1 MGLLPGLDGLA
12 NAGKFCS
19 LLAALS
25 AALQAQ
31 KRRAGRLG
39 RAAKLGNGGT
49 AGDKGGLGLGPGGKP
64 VQGWILAS
72 GRHVGQVKP
81 DETQHNRKADH
92 GLQQLVDGSRLH
104 GAAAVE
110 FAKGARKLTTVA
122 ADPVLL
128 DLAGRAPL
136 LVEGCTALSP
146 TP

>member
-25 AALQAQ
+25 ATLQAQ

-72 GRHVGQVKP
+72 GRPVGPGKP
-81 DETQHNRKADH
+81 EATPPNPTPGHRV
-92 GLQQLVDGSRLH
+92 QQALYGSR
-104 GAAAVE
+104 V
-110 FAKGARKLTTVA
+110 
-122 ADPVLL
+122 
-128 DLAGRAPL
+128 
-136 LVEGCTALSP
+136 P
-146 TP
+146 T

>member
-64 VQGWILAS
+64 VQGRIAANW
-72 GRHVGQVKP
+72 RRVGQVKP
-81 DETQHNRKADH
+81 DEAQHNRKAD
-92 GLQQLVDGSRLH
+92 QD
-104 GAAAVE
+104 
-110 FAKGARKLTTVA
+110 RKSV
-122 ADPVLL
+122 V
-128 DLAGRAPL
+128 
-136 LVEGCTALSP
+136 
-146 TP
+146 